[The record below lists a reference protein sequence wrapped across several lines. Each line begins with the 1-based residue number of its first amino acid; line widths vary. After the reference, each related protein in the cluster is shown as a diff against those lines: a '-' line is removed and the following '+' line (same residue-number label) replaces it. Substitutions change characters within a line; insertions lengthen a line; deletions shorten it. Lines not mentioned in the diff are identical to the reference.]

1 MSDATTS
8 WEREKHAI
16 LGGKVHLY
24 RRGDSDK
31 WHCSAFLK
39 GKNRRKSTKEDSLSL
54 ARQIAEDWY
63 LELRGKARAGALP
76 EQIEPEVPRRPRSSP
91 KKSGADSVPLGLKR
105 RMTFNEAAEQ
115 FSAEYGVIN
124 QGEVSERW
132 VAGHQSRLSAHL
144 RPYFGDKW
152 CDEIDGGV
160 AQAYRLF
167 RMKNGRKGKPPAR
180 NTINSEI
187 TTLNHVLGTAFREGA
202 MFSLPD
208 LSPPYKSSNKVGVR
222 PWFSPEEYKRLYQAT
237 ADNARKTK
245 RDDDRWYAEQLHDLV
260 LFQANTGLRPDEAKN
275 LQFRDVSMVRDE
287 GTGELILEIS
297 VRGKRGVG
305 FCKSM
310 PGAVKPFQRLLNRP
324 KWTPQGRKPNSK
336 KKLAEWEA
344 KERPAPVLPKPT
356 DIIFPGTYLKL
367 FNKILTSTDL
377 KFDRDNNPRTMYSLR
392 HSYICFRLSEGAD
405 LYNIAKN
412 CRTSVEVIQKHYA
425 SHIKDLLD
433 ASAINTR
440 RPRRRP
446 RREEVRPE

>member
-1 MSDATTS
+1 MPDTPQ

-24 RRGDSDK
+24 RRGDSDN

-39 GKNRRKSTKEDSLSL
+39 GRNRRKSTKETSLPL

-63 LELRGKARAGALP
+63 LELRGKARANALP
-76 EQIEPEVPRRPRSSP
+76 EQLDPPSQTRRRAPTP
-91 KKSGADSVPLGLKR
+91 ATEGLIPAGLKR
-105 RMTFNEAAEQ
+105 RLSFNEAADR
-115 FSAEYGVIN
+115 FTAEYGIIN
-124 QGEVSERW
+124 KGEVSERW
-132 VAGHQSRLSAHL
+132 VAGHQSRLTAHL

-152 CDEIDGGV
+152 CDEIDGGM

-167 RMKNGRKGKPPAR
+167 RMRNGRNGKAPAR
-180 NTINSEI
+180 NTLNSEI
-187 TTLNHVLGTAFREGA
+187 TTLNHVLGTAFRSGA
-202 MFSLPD
+202 MLSLPD
-208 LSPPYKSSNKVGVR
+208 LSPPFKSSTKVGVR
-222 PWFSPEEYKRLYQAT
+222 PWFSPEEYKVLRQAT

-245 RDDDRWYAEQLHDLV
+245 RDEDRWYAEQLHDLV
-260 LFQANTGLRPDEAKN
+260 LFQANTGLRPDETKN
-275 LQFRDVSMVRDE
+275 LQFRDVAMVKDDS
-287 GTGELILEIS
+287 TGELILEIS

-324 KWTPQGRKPNSK
+324 KWTPQGRKPRSQ
-336 KKLAEWEA
+336 KKLAEWES
-344 KERPAPVLPKPT
+344 KERPAPALPGPT
-356 DIIFPGTYLKL
+356 DVIFPGSYLKL
-367 FNKILTSTDL
+367 FNKILDRTGL
-377 KFDRDNNPRTMYSLR
+377 KFDRDENPRTMYSLR

-446 RREEVRPE
+446 QREEVRPK